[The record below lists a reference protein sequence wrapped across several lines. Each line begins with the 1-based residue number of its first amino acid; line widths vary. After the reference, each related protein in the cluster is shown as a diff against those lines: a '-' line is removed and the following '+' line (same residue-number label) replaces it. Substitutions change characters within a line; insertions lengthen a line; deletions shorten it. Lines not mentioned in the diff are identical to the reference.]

1 MATALL
7 QRLVGRK
14 ATGRYSW
21 RTISIAD
28 DRSSSHD
35 TWDASWKKQDLSCV
49 VQFSKHVL
57 FKTPLCRRLC
67 SCAYHSCSQ
76 LYSHSADR
84 YSREIIKCHTF
95 VRNDHGNRGFSSAVD
110 MQPSSVESV
119 NTNLQKCITITKVCE
134 ILETPQWSE
143 EIEKC
148 LCDLN
153 ISFTSEMVVSI
164 VRAVSLPT
172 SSLSFFRWLNLNN
185 FKHDISTYGAMLDI
199 LGKGGYVDDMKMLV
213 STMCEGGLMPDSN
226 IYDQVIQWCV
236 HHNDANGASSFLEK
250 LKEDGFTYS
259 ASTYRSI
266 LALHMKEEKFE
277 DAVSIYLQM
286 FEESVIPS
294 SETLTL
300 LTRSLLEAGKLDY
313 ADKERLMS
321 LGKEMRN
328 VYGRPGAVFLIALNS
343 LQKEGKSVE
352 ADSFAKVVWPEIC
365 VEERNAMVER
375 MDNALK
381 LQSGDEILL
390 QDDSEHLV
398 CVGGNARVAL
408 LEIARLLESEGLNV
422 LHQMNLHWTAD
433 MVYRTLMLLKNADL
447 AWEFLKWVK
456 SAPEYMNGIKN
467 DVLVLRLLIKNG
479 NFTGMKELL
488 SEMKSRGALTLDT
501 FNSLIKDCAMV
512 KNARAAMWIY
522 NHINESG
529 LIPDEQTFSLLVQAF
544 ARGRNP
550 DKASDLCYVMQD
562 VGLKPD
568 VETYTSVVHSLA
580 LQGRSDDAWSVYQRM
595 LAVGLKPNVN
605 TYTALLNMMNMTGDT
620 GFGIKLFKEMNDNGV
635 SPTEATLGIMTRI
648 FEAAGNHEE
657 SQRLKVQLKFLSS
670 KQSEASLQHIYEIL
684 LEGLVEQER
693 SPSLLSF

>member
-1 MATALL
+1 
-7 QRLVGRK
+7 
-14 ATGRYSW
+14 
-21 RTISIAD
+21 
-28 DRSSSHD
+28 
-35 TWDASWKKQDLSCV
+35 
-49 VQFSKHVL
+49 
-57 FKTPLCRRLC
+57 
-67 SCAYHSCSQ
+67 
-76 LYSHSADR
+76 
-84 YSREIIKCHTF
+84 
-95 VRNDHGNRGFSSAVD
+95 
-110 MQPSSVESV
+110 
-119 NTNLQKCITITKVCE
+119 
-134 ILETPQWSE
+134 
-143 EIEKC
+143 
-148 LCDLN
+148 
-153 ISFTSEMVVSI
+153 
-164 VRAVSLPT
+164 
-172 SSLSFFRWLNLNN
+172 
-185 FKHDISTYGAMLDI
+185 
-199 LGKGGYVDDMKMLV
+199 
-213 STMCEGGLMPDSN
+213 MPDSN

-313 ADKERLMS
+313 ADKVYSLLPSLKMNPSPTMFAYLMSAYARVGNQERLMS